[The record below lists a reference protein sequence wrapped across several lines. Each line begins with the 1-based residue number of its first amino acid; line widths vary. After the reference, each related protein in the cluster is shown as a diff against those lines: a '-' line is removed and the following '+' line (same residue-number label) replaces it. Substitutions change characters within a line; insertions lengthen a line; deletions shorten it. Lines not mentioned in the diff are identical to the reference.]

1 MSCRII
7 SNAASVETLSLP
19 ELKDNIFQ
27 ICHTSG
33 SLEIVR
39 TEAKEEG
46 IQVEGI
52 LHIGFLYVKPD
63 DDIPFDTW
71 QGMVPF
77 TCVLECNEM
86 YPDVRSSL
94 NGYIEQLSVNLLGQG
109 KAEVK
114 ATVSFRALVRR
125 PVSIE
130 NIAGLTVEERS
141 MEELAKRPGICG
153 VCSQGWR

>member
-1 MSCRII
+1 
-7 SNAASVETLSLP
+7 
-19 ELKDNIFQ
+19 
-27 ICHTSG
+27 
-33 SLEIVR
+33 
-39 TEAKEEG
+39 
-46 IQVEGI
+46 
-52 LHIGFLYVKPD
+52 
-63 DDIPFDTW
+63 
-71 QGMVPF
+71 MVPF

-141 MEELAKRPGICG
+141 MEELAKRPGICEVNG
-153 VCSQGWR
+153 IEKEKGLQPGERILIFKENLSIL